1 MSFDIAMMRAHT
13 PASQQLIHFNN
24 AGASL
29 TPNSVHRAVIR
40 HLQLE
45 QKIGGYEAAKR
56 SHSELEN
63 FYVAFSKLLN
73 CEQSEIAWADSAT
86 HGWNALVQAI
96 PFTDG
101 DKILTGQNEY
111 ASNFLTFLHLHKTRG
126 IQVEIIPN
134 DASGAI
140 CLDRLEAAIDKTVK
154 LISLTHV
161 ASHNGRIQPAEQ
173 VGTIARKHGVLYI
186 LDACQS
192 AGQLVLDVETLGCDM
207 LTGTGRK
214 YLRGPRGTGFL
225 YIRKEKMDLLTPA
238 TIDLHSARWTTS
250 NTYTLREDARRF
262 ESFEHFVAGKIGLA
276 AAVDYALEI
285 GLDTIQNQ
293 VIQLAQRL
301 RDSLLAID
309 GITVHDQGQPLSG
322 IVSFSSRFEDAQSLQ
337 LRLQKNATNSSV
349 IYAAS
354 TRLESEHLGLGDR
367 NRASIHYY
375 NTDQEIDRFCANIQN
390 RGA

>member
-1 MSFDIAMMRAHT
+1 MSIDIATIRSHT
-13 PASQQLIHFNN
+13 PASQQIIHFNN

-29 TPNSVHRAVIR
+29 SPSGVQTAVIQ

-45 QKIGGYEAAKR
+45 QQIGGYEAAKK
-56 SHSELEN
+56 SHSTLEN
-63 FYVAFSKLLN
+63 FYSAFSKLLN
-73 CEQSEIAWADSAT
+73 CDQSEIAWADSAT

-96 PFTDG
+96 PFTKG
-101 DKILTGQNEY
+101 DKIITGQNEY

-134 DASGAI
+134 DASGAL
-140 CLDRLEAAIDKTVK
+140 CLERLEAAIDNTVK
-154 LISLTHV
+154 LISLTHI

-173 VGTIARKHGVLYI
+173 VGAIARKHGILYI

-192 AGQLVLDVETLGCDM
+192 AGQVALDVEKLGCDM

-225 YIRKEKMDLLTPA
+225 YISKQKLDQLNPA
-238 TIDLHSARWTTS
+238 SIDLHSANWTTS
-250 NTYTLREDARRF
+250 STYKLREDARRF

-285 GLDTIQNQ
+285 GLDAIQAR
-293 VIQLAQRL
+293 VMQLGQRL
-301 RDSLLAID
+301 RSTLREIE

-322 IVSFSSRFEDAQSLQ
+322 IISFSSRFEDAQSLQ
-337 LRLQKNATNSSV
+337 NRLQKSAMNSSV
-349 IYAAS
+349 ILAAS
-354 TRLESEHLGLGDR
+354 SRIDSEYLGLGDR
-367 NRASIHYY
+367 NRASVHYY
-375 NTDQEIDRFCANIQN
+375 NTDDEIDNFCLEIRN
-390 RGA
+390 RSR